1 MTASLKIKKE
11 HTVKAMRTR
20 TILKIGPK
28 YKDQKSVLTK
38 F

>member
-1 MTASLKIKKE
+1 
-11 HTVKAMRTR
+11 VKDMRTM

-28 YKDQKSVLTK
+28 YKDQKSVFTK